1 MKKLLIFLALL
12 SSFLHLQAT
21 FAQNVSFDDGTT
33 WNCDQNFAPTP
44 VRYRK
49 LYSFYDTWNNG
60 TSTNTYLNDYFVQY
74 QNALFLGRGAAF
86 PDGSLFDWTQEVR
99 NAFYTVAPNSSM
111 RVLSTLREDWG
122 IAQKPA
128 TRSNPSLGQYDFMI
142 SYKINYDKSNNYPNT
157 ADDLSHVECQPY
169 YVTWCGDGVKDS
181 AYEQCDGND
190 ALWT

>member
-1 MKKLLIFLALL
+1 MKKLLIFLTLL
-12 SSFLHLQAT
+12 SSLFNLQAT

-60 TSTNTYLNDYFVQY
+60 TNTNTYLNDYFVQY
-74 QNALFLGRGAAF
+74 QNASFLGRGAAF

-99 NAFYTVAPNSSM
+99 NAFYTIAPNSSM

-157 ADDLSHVECQPY
+157 ADDVSHIECQPY

-181 AYEQCDGND
+181 AYEQCDGTD
-190 ALWT
+190 GLGA